1 VEIRQISELADLVAA
16 GHLFDTPPQPDASL
30 RFLSD
35 DGHHLLIAYLDGVP
49 AGMVTG
55 VELTHPDKG
64 TEMFIYELGVDE
76 PYQSRGVGS
85 ALVAALGDL
94 ARERGCYGMWVVT
107 SGESAAALAT
117 YRHGSVPEPGQV
129 VLAWTFDAPA
139 AEPGQ
144 SAQSAPGR

>member
-1 VEIRQISELADLVAA
+1 VEIRRVSELADVVAA
-16 GHLFDTPPQPDASL
+16 GHLFDTPPQPEATL

-55 VELTHPDKG
+55 VEMTQPDKG
-64 TEMFIYELGVDE
+64 TEMFVYELGVDE
-76 PYQSRGVGS
+76 PYQSRGVGT
-85 ALVAALGDL
+85 ALVVALGDL
-94 ARERGCYGMWVVT
+94 ARERDCYGMWVVT
-107 SGESAAALAT
+107 SGENAAALAT

-129 VLAWTFDAPA
+129 VLAWTFD
-139 AEPGQ
+139 EPTASSDG